1 MELIK
6 TTNERIEEALSRK
19 GTLCGTGKNKF
30 MTWNVSDD
38 NNCVLYRIY
47 ISQRSGQITIEK
59 FLNNDDFI
67 KHGRTTTYKAQYD
80 PEKESFK
87 IEMTEHILSDERDGT
102 SIENKY
108 FLFKDRSFLTKKY
121 NDILVEESLIDGWKH
136 FSYTDYDLKTMQE
149 NTSFSC
155 NLNPNNEFVNGK
167 YSSKVGKS
175 IFLFNHGICN
185 SPTSHIY
192 VGGKKIQKN
201 WQMFKNLNQFVDILK
216 FQAATGNVYVDLFIG
231 YLVEEIAEAVK
242 KNPEGYEGVIDN
254 PQVKEKLLLEFD
266 EQLRVKLK
274 TLALEI
280 PFCDLYKM
288 INNALSRDKEKVLQK
303 K

>member
-1 MELIK
+1 MEIIK
-6 TTNERIEEALSRK
+6 TANERIEEALRRK
-19 GTLCGTGKNKF
+19 GKLRGTGKNKC
-30 MTWNVSDD
+30 MTWDVTDE
-38 NNCVLYRIY
+38 NNYILYRIS
-47 ISQRSGQITIEK
+47 ISQRTGKITIEK
-59 FLNNDDFI
+59 FLNNEDYI
-67 KHGRTTTYKAQYD
+67 KYGKTTTYKAQYD
-80 PEKESFK
+80 PEKEAFQ
-87 IEMTEHILSDERDGT
+87 IEMTEHKLSNEYDGT

-108 FLFKDRSFLTKKY
+108 FLSKDRRLLIKKI
-121 NDILVEESLIDGWKH
+121 NNILVQESLIDGWKH
-136 FSYTDYDLKTMQE
+136 FAYTDYDLKTMQE

-167 YSSKVGKS
+167 YSSKVGKN

-201 WQMFKNLNQFVDILK
+201 WQMFKNLDQYVDALK
-216 FQAATGNVYVDLFIG
+216 FQTATGNVYVDLFIG
-231 YLVEEIAEAVK
+231 YFVEEIAEAVK
-242 KNPEGYEGVIDN
+242 KNPEGYEGVADN
-254 PQVKEKLLLEFD
+254 PRVKEKLLLEFD

-274 TLALEI
+274 ILALDI

-288 INNALSRDKEKVLQK
+288 IYTALSRDKEKVLQK